1 MNMTGNQF
9 TLFGISGT
17 AACGFTA
24 AMVCMVALAVC
35 GCEKKK
41 EVVAPPPTVDV
52 VTVTPRDVPVS
63 FEFVAQTE
71 SSQQV
76 NIHARVSGFLDKRVY
91 TEGTMVKAG
100 AVLFL
105 MDKKPFQVQVDGAA
119 AALARQKAALETARL
134 NLERTRPLAAQNALS
149 QKDLDDA
156 KRNYETSAAEVDQAK
171 AQLEMQQLDLSY
183 CTITSPITGITSA
196 AMVQD
201 GAYVNQQN
209 NQLTTVSVLS
219 PMWVNFSI
227 SENDVKRYADRITSG
242 QIIPP
247 KNDNYVVEII
257 LVDGAIFSEKG
268 MITFAAPSYDPKT
281 GTFLLR
287 SSFPNTKGHLRPN
300 QYVRARL
307 KGAVRRNA
315 VLIPQRAVQQ
325 GAKGHFVW
333 VVNKEG
339 KAEFRPVTAGD
350 WYGDD
355 LFIDAG
361 LQTGDQIVIDGM
373 LNVRQGAP
381 VKIKQAPP
389 VAGQTGK
396 TGQSPAVK
404 MEPAPP
410 KPAAKPAETSPAP
423 AKNAVQPADAPAPAK
438 PAPQPAGTGANTN
451 PKQGR

>member
-1 MNMTGNQF
+1 MVRKEDRTPSYPHKIFSAVVFCLAFCLLMTTFN
-9 TLFGISGT
+9 
-17 AACGFTA
+17 
-24 AMVCMVALAVC
+24 
-35 GCEKKK
+35 GCSKK
-41 EVVAPPPTVDV
+41 PPQQAREAE
-52 VTVTPRDVPVS
+52 VTVMTIKQADTPMA
-63 FEFVAQTE
+63 FEFVAQTQ
-71 SSQQV
+71 SSHEVQ
-76 NIHARVSGFLDKRVY
+76 IRARVSGFLEKRVY
-91 TEGTMVKAG
+91 TEGTVVKQG
-100 AVLFL
+100 STLFL
-105 MDKKPFQVQVDGAA
+105 MDKKPFQAQVNAAA
-119 AALARQKAALETARL
+119 AALTRQKSNFETARR
-134 NLERTRPLAAQNALS
+134 NLERVKPLAEQNALS

-389 VAGQTGK
+389 VAEPTGK

-410 KPAAKPAETSPAP
+410 KPAAKPAETSPVP
-423 AKNAVQPADAPAPAK
+423 AKNTVQPADAPAPAK
-438 PAPQPAGTGANTN
+438 PAPKPAGTGASTN